1 MFSETVTNTGL
12 LTVSLR
18 WTSKLKYVQYHKGG
32 MTTGGQQR
40 TLDYDRSFISSGAKV
55 IFRAHARLHLGATWT

>member
-12 LTVSLR
+12 LTVQCR
-18 WTSKLKYVQYHKGG
+18 CDGHPNENTYRKGG

-40 TLDYDRSFISSGAKV
+40 N
-55 IFRAHARLHLGATWT
+55 ARLRPFFY